1 MAQRERLQVEEQ
13 YKWDLTPLYESKEDW
28 AAEKRQLASEIADSR
43 GFKGSLA
50 SSPDTL
56 LDFLSKD
63 ADNERRMA
71 RLSIYASLLSD
82 QDIRVPEHLA
92 MVKEIEQLS
101 VDYSQ
106 MTGFARPELT
116 AINDEKWEE
125 FFNLEPQ
132 LSQFKMTIDRIRR
145 QREHTLSDAEEVLLS
160 KVAILGNPSSDT
172 FSVFSDAEM
181 PMPSLTLA
189 DGSNVELDHATFANV
204 RCSPCRDDRKAAFD
218 AFWAN
223 YAKFE
228 GTFGEL
234 MNGNLKRMFFNANVR
249 KYGSCLE
256 AALSRND
263 IPTAVYHSLIDN
275 VNENL
280 PTFHR
285 YLRLK
290 ARLLGVEQ
298 LHYYDLYA
306 PAVEDVD
313 LEFSFAEARQL
324 VLDALAPL
332 GDEYL
337 SVVRRAFDERWI
349 DAMPNQGKAS
359 GAYSNGAAYDVHPY
373 ILMNFDGRYDSVGTL
388 IHELGH
394 TMQSYYSNLRQP
406 FALADYS
413 IFVAEVASTFNEALL
428 DHMMLSRLKESRQKI
443 SLLMSMLDGFKG
455 TLFRQA
461 QFAEF
466 QLRAS
471 QMVENGEP
479 ITGRA
484 LSLLYGEITR
494 KYYGQDGGV
503 CVVDD
508 PVNIEWAFI
517 PHFYMGFYV
526 YQYSTS
532 FVASQALSESV
543 LRADEGAL
551 GRYLEFLA
559 AGDSKYPIEE
569 LRDAGV
575 DMLSPLPF
583 DMAIKK
589 MNALM
594 DQVEAL
600 L

>member
-1 MAQRERLQVEEQ
+1 M
-13 YKWDLTPLYESKEDW
+13 
-28 AAEKRQLASEIADSR
+28 
-43 GFKGSLA
+43 
-50 SSPDTL
+50 
-56 LDFLSKD
+56 
-63 ADNERRMA
+63 
-71 RLSIYASLLSD
+71 
-82 QDIRVPEHLA
+82 
-92 MVKEIEQLS
+92 
-101 VDYSQ
+101 
-106 MTGFARPELT
+106 
-116 AINDEKWEE
+116 
-125 FFNLEPQ
+125 
-132 LSQFKMTIDRIRR
+132 
-145 QREHTLSDAEEVLLS
+145 
-160 KVAILGNPSSDT
+160 
-172 FSVFSDAEM
+172 
-181 PMPSLTLA
+181 
-189 DGSNVELDHATFANV
+189 
-204 RCSPCRDDRKAAFD
+204 
-218 AFWAN
+218 
-223 YAKFE
+223 
-228 GTFGEL
+228 
-234 MNGNLKRMFFNANVR
+234 
-249 KYGSCLE
+249 
-256 AALSRND
+256 
-263 IPTAVYHSLIDN
+263 
-275 VNENL
+275 
-280 PTFHR
+280 
-285 YLRLK
+285 
-290 ARLLGVEQ
+290 
-298 LHYYDLYA
+298 
-306 PAVEDVD
+306 
-313 LEFSFAEARQL
+313 
-324 VLDALAPL
+324 LDALAPL

-337 SVVRRAFDERWI
+337 GVVRRAFEERWI
-349 DAMPNQGKAS
+349 DVMPNQGKAS

-428 DHMMLSRLKESRQKI
+428 DHMMLSRLKDSRQRI

-471 QMVENGEP
+471 QMVEKGDP

-484 LSLLYGEITR
+484 LSSLYGEIAR
-494 KYYGQDGGV
+494 KYYGHEGGA
-503 CVVDD
+503 CIVDD

-543 LRADEGAL
+543 LRADDGAL
-551 GRYLEFLA
+551 GRYMEFLA

-594 DQVEAL
+594 DKVEAL